1 LASASEEETVMAE
14 TAQALEAHV
23 GRPAKGA
30 SSREIAL
37 RFNRSLIGL
46 SLVALL
52 IILLLPN

>member
-1 LASASEEETVMAE
+1 MAQ
-14 TAQALEAHV
+14 TAQALGARIH
-23 GRPAKGA
+23 RPARGA